1 MKVLVVDDEMI
12 IRVGIQSILER
23 SGGIYTYAGSAGSG
37 KAALKEMEKEMP
49 DIVVTDIKM
58 PAMDGIQLI
67 KEIKRRKMPVGII
80 VLSSYSEFE
89 LVREAMKQGASDYVL
104 KLSMTEESLMGCLLY
119 TSRCV

>member
-58 PAMDGIQLI
+58 PEMDGIQLI
-67 KEIKRRKMPVGII
+67 KEIKRRVFLSAHQSSLFPVYCADAQ
-80 VLSSYSEFE
+80 VHPLWRYSS
-89 LVREAMKQGASDYVL
+89 A
-104 KLSMTEESLMGCLLY
+104 
-119 TSRCV
+119 